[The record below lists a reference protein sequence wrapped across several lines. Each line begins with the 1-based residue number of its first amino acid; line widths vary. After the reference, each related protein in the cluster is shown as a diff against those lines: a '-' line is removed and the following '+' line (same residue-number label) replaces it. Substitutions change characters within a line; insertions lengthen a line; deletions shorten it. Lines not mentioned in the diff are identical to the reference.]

1 MNARQPLGSP
11 TPSEPAPSRPLGQ
24 TLLWPVV
31 AAALGGLLCYNSLG
45 GQAANTPQARP
56 ASPAP
61 APVSPPKAVPVHP
74 PLPRSV
80 PTRITI
86 PAISVNAPFTVLTL
100 NKTGQLNAPPPN
112 DKNLVGWYGKG
123 ATPGEK
129 GTSILA
135 GHLDTMT
142 GPAVF
147 ESLNA
152 LKPGNKIEVTR
163 QDRKVATFKV
173 DSVETFSKAA
183 FPSARVYN
191 DAPTAQLRLITCG
204 GLYDKKTKD
213 YKDNV
218 VVFAHLDSVRNG

>member
-1 MNARQPLGSP
+1 MNARQPLGSQ
-11 TPSEPAPSRPLGQ
+11 TPPEPAPSRSLGQ

-61 APVSPPKAVPVHP
+61 APVSPPKAAPVHP

-80 PTRITI
+80 PTRIAI

-100 NKTGQLNAPPPN
+100 NKAGQLNAPPPN

-123 ATPGEK
+123 STPGEK

-147 ESLNA
+147 ESLSA
-152 LKPGNKIEVTR
+152 LKPGNKIDITR

-213 YKDNV
+213 YKDNI
-218 VVFAHLDSVRNG
+218 VVFAHLDSVKNG